1 MKFDPTRAAGIR
13 RMAISTVTLLLLLA
27 ASARSASA
35 CFFGC
40 IYHFGYFTV
49 ADGEIYYYN
58 GCESYTVDGQTY
70 VTCYYSS
77 ALN

>member
-1 MKFDPTRAAGIR
+1 MKFALTRAAGIR
-13 RMAISTVTLLLLLA
+13 RIAISTVTVVLLLA

-49 ADGEIYYYN
+49 SNGELYYYN
-58 GCESYTVDGQTY
+58 GCYSYTVDGETY

>member
-1 MKFDPTRAAGIR
+1 MSSLHSRAAGIR
-13 RMAISTVTLLLLLA
+13 RIGISVVTVMLLLA

-49 ADGEIYYYN
+49 ADGEIYYYY
-58 GCESYTVDGQTY
+58 GCYSYTLDGQTY

-77 ALN
+77 VLN